1 MIVFKTFLK
10 VLNKCKWTVLLY
22 TGILLFFAIF
32 NMSTSDNNLSFEAE
46 RPDVTII
53 VEDEMTGITEHFVN
67 FLKKHANIKDINEE
81 DISDALFYRDINI
94 LIRIPKGFRAN
105 ILSGEMP
112 QVSIKSTGDYQ
123 ASLANVFL
131 EKYLKTVH
139 IYQDVFVSEEEIMK
153 KVDETLQDSIPVLT
167 ATVLDTNELDRAKYF
182 YNFANYAILAGAVY
196 VICMILAIFRNER
209 IAKRTRVSSMNYKK
223 FNGLLMVSNGLFV
236 LLLWA
241 LYALISIF
249 LVGDVMF
256 ETHGLFF
263 LVNSLLFSLCGLSLS
278 FFIGNLITSKDAI
291 SGLVNVIALGSSF
304 LCGAFVPVDFLPN
317 SVLWFAHILPSYWYI
332 HANEIIATL
341 ENFQWNS
348 IYPVITCWFVLI
360 FFIFFFA
367 FLTNIVSCKKM

>member
-263 LVNSLLFSLCGLSLS
+263 LVNSLLFSFCGLSLS

-360 FFIFFFA
+360 VFIIFFA
-367 FLTNIVSCKKM
+367 FLTNIVSRKKI